1 MFRKSIRATF
11 TYSRELYIEG
21 KRNGK
26 LNVAPGVTVKVDVVR
41 MSNKYEEYDTI
52 KVTCAVITNLF

>member
-1 MFRKSIRATF
+1 M
-11 TYSRELYIEG
+11 EG

-52 KVTCAVITNLF
+52 KVTCSHHKLILKDVLSKY